1 MQLFSSLSFQFP
13 TVLTW
18 FFSVLCMLDVGGMPL
33 CNLHVSVR
41 LWRDLVVR
49 PTHVVQ
55 ITSTTPRPVLPP
67 TQNPDG
73 PRAEALTKPETLRA
87 WLKRIEYEVLVFF
100 SYFYADTHII
110 CSVKL
115 RHYAFRAHIFFW
127 FSTFSRFILIVTFF
141 SALFRF

>member
-1 MQLFSSLSFQFP
+1 LNTNFVVFDDLIMQLFSSLSFQFP

-100 SYFYADTHII
+100 SYFYADTHMI

-115 RHYAFRAHIFFW
+115 CTSLRLSCSYILLIFHF
-127 FSTFSRFILIVTFF
+127 
-141 SALFRF
+141 